1 MANTFGIELVPHSW
15 GTGIALH
22 AAMHVI
28 ANLDPV
34 PGRRNNPYPWMELG
48 TSRNYVGEAG
58 HRPRGGGEMWK
69 IGLIFDICCC

>member
-48 TSRNYVGEAG
+48 TSRNYVGESCQ
-58 HRPRGGGEMWK
+58 RGRGNVENSYN
-69 IGLIFDICCC
+69 F